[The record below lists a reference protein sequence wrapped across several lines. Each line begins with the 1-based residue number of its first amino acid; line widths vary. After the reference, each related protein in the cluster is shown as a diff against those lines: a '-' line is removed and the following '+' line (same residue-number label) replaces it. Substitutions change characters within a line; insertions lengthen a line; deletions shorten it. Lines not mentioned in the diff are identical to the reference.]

1 MKRKPPASSLI
12 VLIFDI
18 PKHLDEFERT
28 YVNFFLESS
37 FKRLIHDL
45 RKGVRE

>member
-1 MKRKPPASSLI
+1 MKRKLPASSLI
-12 VLIFDI
+12 VLVFDI
-18 PKHLDEFERT
+18 PKLDEFEKT